1 MYMNLQPRCA
11 VLSAVGLASALRNS
25 FAFMVHPFGYAYGLL
40 PTDNR
45 VTQSRHDAP
54 CGAAASR

>member
-1 MYMNLQPRCA
+1 MNELATEMCRA
-11 VLSAVGLASALRNS
+11 VCGRSALMRITVLLL
-25 FAFMVHPFGYAYGLL
+25 VHPFGYAYGLL